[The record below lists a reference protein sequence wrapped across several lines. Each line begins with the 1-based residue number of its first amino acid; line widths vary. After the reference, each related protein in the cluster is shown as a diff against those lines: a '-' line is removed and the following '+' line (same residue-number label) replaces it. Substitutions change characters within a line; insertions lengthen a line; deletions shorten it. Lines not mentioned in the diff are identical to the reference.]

1 LKNTRV
7 LLIDADLRK
16 PAHRFIHGIQRDG
29 GQTKGLA
36 GFLAGRLEL
45 DDIIH
50 HTNIANLSVIPRGRR
65 PSNPSE
71 LLHSDQMSLLLNRCR
86 EEGYHVILDAP
97 PVLPVTDPVIL
108 ASQVDG
114 VLLVASVGQTT
125 KESCRL
131 AIQRLTA
138 AGGKI
143 LGIVLQK
150 VQVPDNSYYCQLP
163 EETDEAEENGV
174 APEADEWTSS
184 SKF

>member
-1 LKNTRV
+1 
-7 LLIDADLRK
+7 
-16 PAHRFIHGIQRDG
+16 
-29 GQTKGLA
+29 
-36 GFLAGRLEL
+36 
-45 DDIIH
+45 
-50 HTNIANLSVIPRGRR
+50 
-65 PSNPSE
+65 NPSE
-71 LLHSDQMSLLLNRCR
+71 LLYSDQMGLLLNRCR

-125 KESCRL
+125 KEACRL

-150 VQVPDNSYYCQLP
+150 VQVPDNSYYCHLP
-163 EETDEAEENGV
+163 EETDEAVENGV